1 MRHARADLPFL
12 AHYAVPCK
20 AAPLLGS
27 RVCVLASKASPVGVN
42 VGVALLACLPAL
54 RVLLSSDSRSGIVDA
69 LSTMVIDE
77 TQLKLYVWY
86 DNEYGYCARMVDVAT
101 MVARSLSK

>member
-1 MRHARADLPFL
+1 M
-12 AHYAVPCK
+12 YGGAVH
-20 AAPLLGS
+20 
-27 RVCVLASKASPVGVN
+27 R
-42 VGVALLACLPAL
+42 
-54 RVLLSSDSRSGIVDA
+54 RSDSRSGIVDA

-101 MVARSLSK
+101 MVARSLQK